1 MHMKQILTI
10 LLLLACLTVS
20 AQKETSWTGTFAT
33 AVEFTGKQDMP
44 QNTTLTGNTLRQ
56 TFHVSIGGSM
66 IRVNLSNEMSNLPVE
81 IKSVY
86 IADVAQET
94 TLVGSGQPDLM
105 TGENIVASTAHY
117 LTFDGKKK
125 VTIKPGQSVWS
136 DPIKYELKP
145 LQLLSMTIFYGN
157 TPKNMTSH
165 RGSRTTS
172 YIAEGEV
179 KPKQKL
185 KPIEKLAHWY
195 NISKIAVETT
205 GRNDEDGTA
214 IAILGNSITDGRG
227 STTDKQ
233 NRWPDRLAEALN
245 GKIGILNLGIGG
257 NCVVSGGI
265 SEPAL
270 KRFDRDILNQD
281 GINRVIIFEG
291 TNDIGCCPDSLTYQT
306 ATKLIAAYKELAK
319 KAHARGLKVYGATI
333 TPTKGNG
340 WYSIFHNAARET
352 ANEWIRTTKDFDG
365 VIDFDALVR
374 NPNKPDCLLPDYSD
388 DWLHLN
394 PKGYEAMGKFAAEK
408 LR

>member
-1 MHMKQILTI
+1 MYMKQILTT

-33 AVEFTGKQDMP
+33 AVEYTGKQDMP
-44 QNTTLTGNTLRQ
+44 QKSTLTGNTLRQ
-56 TFHVSIGGSM
+56 TFHVSIGGSL
-66 IRVNLSNEMSNLPVE
+66 IRINLSNEMSNEPVE

-86 IADVAQET
+86 IANAALE
-94 TLVGSGQPDLM
+94 
-105 TGENIVASTAHY
+105 ASTARY

-136 DPIKYELKP
+136 DAIKYELKP

-185 KPIEKLAHWY
+185 KPIEELAHWY
-195 NISKIAVETT
+195 NISKIVVETT
-205 GRNDEDGTA
+205 GRNNENGTA
-214 IAILGNSITDGRG
+214 IAVLGNSITDGRG

-233 NRWPDRLAEALN
+233 NRWPDRLAEALD
-245 GKIGILNLGIGG
+245 GKTGVLNLGIGG
-257 NCVVSGGI
+257 NCVVSGGL

-270 KRFDRDILNQD
+270 KRFGRDILNQN

-291 TNDIGCCPDSLTYQT
+291 TNDIGCCPDNLAFQT
-306 ATKLIAAYKELAK
+306 ATKLIAAYKELAA
-319 KAHARGLKVYGATI
+319 KAHAKGLKVYGATI
-333 TPTKGNG
+333 TPTKGNA
-340 WYSIFHNAARET
+340 WYSFFHDAARKT
-352 ANEWIRTTKDFDG
+352 VNEWIRTTKDFDG

-374 NPNKPDCLLPDYSD
+374 DPNEPDRLLPEYSD

>member
-1 MHMKQILTI
+1 MYMKQILTT

-33 AVEFTGKQDMP
+33 AVEYTGKKDMP
-44 QNTTLTGNTLRQ
+44 QKSTLTGNTLRQ
-56 TFHVSIGGSM
+56 TFHVSIGGSL
-66 IRVNLSNEMSNLPVE
+66 IRINLSNEMSNEPVE

-86 IADVAQET
+86 IANAALE
-94 TLVGSGQPDLM
+94 
-105 TGENIVASTAHY
+105 ASTARY

-136 DPIKYELKP
+136 DAIKYELKP

-185 KPIEKLAHWY
+185 KPIEELAHWY
-195 NISKIAVETT
+195 NISKIVVETT
-205 GRNDEDGTA
+205 GRNDENGTA
-214 IAILGNSITDGRG
+214 IAVLGNSITDGRG

-233 NRWPDRLAEALN
+233 NRWPDRLAEALD
-245 GKIGILNLGIGG
+245 GKTGVLNLGIGG
-257 NCVVSGGI
+257 NCVVSGGL

-270 KRFDRDILNQD
+270 KRFDRDILNQN

-291 TNDIGCCPDSLTYQT
+291 TNDIGCCPDNLAFQT
-306 ATKLIAAYKELAK
+306 ATKLIAAYKELAA
-319 KAHARGLKVYGATI
+319 KAHAKGLKVYGATI
-333 TPTKGNG
+333 TPTKGNA
-340 WYSIFHNAARET
+340 WYSFFHDAARKT
-352 ANEWIRTTKDFDG
+352 VNEWIRTTKDFDG

-374 NPNKPDCLLPDYSD
+374 DPNEPDRLLPEYSD

-394 PKGYEAMGKFAAEK
+394 PKGYEAMGQFAAEK